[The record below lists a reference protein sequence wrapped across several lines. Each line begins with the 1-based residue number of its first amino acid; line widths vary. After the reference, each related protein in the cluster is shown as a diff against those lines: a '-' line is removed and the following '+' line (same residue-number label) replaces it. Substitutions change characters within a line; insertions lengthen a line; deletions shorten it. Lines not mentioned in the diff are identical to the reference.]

1 MKPWHARGAVL
12 LLVAGLASGASSSP
26 QASSLPQER
35 PRPQSSYGGAEL
47 ARDASSPQPTAFINP
62 TNTALE
68 SLQSIDARLALMD
81 GVAAAKW
88 QAGTPVLDPVREAQ
102 VLEQVVQLAT
112 DHGLEPDAARALFNL
127 QMRLARDWQE
137 RQQQQWRAA
146 GGLPVGT
153 FVPNLVKQIRPQL
166 DVITARQLL
175 LFSRDHADWTEAAL
189 LRSAYLAN
197 QNTLSSLAKLP
208 EVDREALWFALV
220 ALENAPA
227 SALPRLRTTG
237 ALRVGLTGDY
247 APFSLEHPDGSLS
260 GTDVILAER
269 LADAL
274 AADGREGGE
283 VRYVRTTWRT
293 LLPDLLAGKFDVA
306 LGGISIT
313 ADRLAAAAF
322 SAPYHRGG
330 KTFIARCADGERYAT
345 LALADQAAVRVLV
358 NPGGTNERFVRAQ
371 FHRAQVK
378 VVPDNRAVFAA
389 LLAGDG
395 DLMVTDDVEV
405 ALQTRRHPALCRATN
420 LLFEPSIKAVMMRR
434 DPALEA
440 VVNGW
445 MNSELQAD
453 VPALLLEQALQQAK
467 PERQQQRQQHRQQQ
481 RQQQTQQTGATA
493 P

>member
-1 MKPWHARGAVL
+1 MLWRALGAAL
-12 LLVAGLASGASSSP
+12 LLVAGLESG
-26 QASSLPQER
+26 ASSLPQETSS
-35 PRPQSSYGGAEL
+35 PQEPSSPQASRSTPFPCCGSEL
-47 ARDASSPQPTAFINP
+47 ARDASPPQPTAFINP
-62 TNTALE
+62 THTALE

-102 VLEQVVQLAT
+102 VLEQVVRLAT
-112 DHGLEPDAARALFNL
+112 DYGLEPDAARTLFDL

-153 FVPNLVKQIRPQL
+153 FVPNLVKHIRPQL
-166 DVITARQLL
+166 DVITTRQLL

-208 EVDREALWFALV
+208 AADREALWTALV
-220 ALENAPA
+220 ALKDAPV
-227 SALPRLRTTG
+227 SALQRVRTTG

-269 LADAL
+269 LADTL
-274 AADGREGGE
+274 VGDGREGSE
-283 VRYVRTTWRT
+283 VRYIRTTWRT

-313 ADRLAAAAF
+313 PDRLAVAAF
-322 SAPYHRGG
+322 TAPYHHGG

-345 LALADQAAVRVLV
+345 LALADVPPVRVLV

-371 FHRAQVK
+371 FQQANVT

-405 ALQTRRHPALCRATN
+405 ALQTKRHPALCRATP
-420 LLFEPSIKAVMMRR
+420 LLFEPSTKAVMMTRG
-434 DPALEA
+434 PAFEA
-440 VVNGW
+440 VVNDW
-445 MNSELQAD
+445 MQRELQAG
-453 VPALLLEQALQQAK
+453 VPALLLEQALRQAK
-467 PERQQQRQQHRQQQ
+467 PERQQQTQQQ
-481 RQQQTQQTGATA
+481 QA
-493 P
+493 PPHRNPPVR